1 MERRERVYYDEK
13 RRKGRADYNSHV
25 DVYGNYHSNRYA
37 GYDGITSDGREIKI
51 PAFFL
56 LPTLCYEC
64 FKASCKT
71 C

>member
-1 MERRERVYYDEK
+1 MYTRHLK
-13 RRKGRADYNSHV
+13 RRKGNAHENNGKSNLDYNSHV

-56 LPTLCYEC
+56 LPTML
-64 FKASCKT
+64 
-71 C
+71 